1 VQLGK
6 LTLLKK
12 KQKVSCKTGANRTK
26 SLQRVTAKK
35 QNAEFE
41 PLYHSVY
48 EGRERLGHYVRI
60 SAKRYAAYDA
70 SDRFIGKFASK
81 RAAFVE
87 VGRKG
92 ISARGGEQ

>member
-1 VQLGK
+1 MKASPATKRARRPAENPQRKQL
-6 LTLLKK
+6 
-12 KQKVSCKTGANRTK
+12 
-26 SLQRVTAKK
+26 
-35 QNAEFE
+35 EFE
-41 PLYHSVY
+41 SLYHSVY
-48 EGRERLGHYVRI
+48 DGRQRLGHYVRI

-92 ISARGGEQ
+92 ISAHGGKQ